1 MTTRFQRW
9 AEDTKGIGSDQP
21 QQKKEQKGSDRL
33 SVCDMAL
40 AKLNKLVGL
49 KPVKEQV
56 RSLVNIAR
64 VRAMR
69 SAQGLQQPD
78 MSLHLVF
85 TGEPGTGKT
94 TVARLYAEILKSL
107 GVLKKGHLV
116 EADRSRLVGQY
127 IGHTALQTSE
137 VVEEAMDGVLFID
150 EAYTLSGGGERDFG
164 QEAIDTLLKLMED
177 NRGRLVVI
185 VAGYTDLMEKFLHSN
200 PGLKSRFTHKIE
212 FPNYS
217 IDEMGTILENLAEV
231 SGIKLLDEA
240 MTSVKEVIV
249 SMVLCDGSNFGNAR
263 GVRNIYERLLAKQA
277 NRLVLIRDPS
287 KDELCTITAEDAH
300 AISSGQGG

>member
-1 MTTRFQRW
+1 
-9 AEDTKGIGSDQP
+9 
-21 QQKKEQKGSDRL
+21 
-33 SVCDMAL
+33 MAL